1 MESTESVPGPSG
13 VQSQACPA
21 GRDTCVDRHGCA
33 PVKLYEH
40 RNSNFRELLRFACHE
55 IAYLNFFR
63 PLKNV
68 KKNPKNPSLAC
79 RLYKKQQV
87 FRAGLQTTVCVPSPR
102 PRPSMATVPII
113 RTVPLEPSHHH
124 SWNHHSE
131 VRTANPTT
139 PVLPGPCCLSG
150 AFTMRCGAR
159 HLPPCCSRHTFRPL
173 RLRAPRPSRPQLFAG
188 SINTFLTSC
197 SFNVRLG

>member
-40 RNSNFRELLRFACHE
+40 RNSNFRESLRFACHE

-79 RLYKKQQV
+79 RSYKNQQV
-87 FRAGLQTTVCVPSPR
+87 FRAGLRTTVCDPLPR
-102 PRPSMATVPII
+102 PGPKWPQFPSSGRSHLSRHITIAGITILKFEPRIRPRRSFLGPAA
-113 RTVPLEPSHHH
+113 S
-124 SWNHHSE
+124 
-131 VRTANPTT
+131 
-139 PVLPGPCCLSG
+139 PGPSRCVAGRGTCPPAAPGTPFAPSVSAPLGQADPNCL
-150 AFTMRCGAR
+150 
-159 HLPPCCSRHTFRPL
+159 PVP
-173 RLRAPRPSRPQLFAG
+173 
-188 SINTFLTSC
+188 
-197 SFNVRLG
+197 

>member
-33 PVKLYEH
+33 LVKLYEH
-40 RNSNFRELLRFACHE
+40 RNSNFRESLRFACHE

-68 KKNPKNPSLAC
+68 KKKKRKNPSLAC

-139 PVLPGPCCLSG
+139 PVLPGALLPLRGLRDALRGAAPAPLLLQAHLS
-150 AFTMRCGAR
+150 
-159 HLPPCCSRHTFRPL
+159 LPPS
-173 RLRAPRPSRPQLFAG
+173 PRPSAKPTPIVCRSHKYVSHILLF
-188 SINTFLTSC
+188 
-197 SFNVRLG
+197 